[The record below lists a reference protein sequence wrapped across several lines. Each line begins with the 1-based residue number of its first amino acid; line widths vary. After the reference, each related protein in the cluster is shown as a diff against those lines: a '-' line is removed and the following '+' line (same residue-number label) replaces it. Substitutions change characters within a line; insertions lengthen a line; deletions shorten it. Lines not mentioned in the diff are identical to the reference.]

1 MNEVYNYLENILKLN
16 SNDTCVVGV
25 SAGPDSMAL
34 LHILIDLRKKLNFKI
49 VVAHVNHKLRK
60 ESDEEAVFL
69 ENYCNK
75 NKVLFEYMIINKY
88 GDDNFHNEARNI
100 RYSFYE
106 SLIKKYNAN
115 YLMTGHHGDDLIET
129 CLMRITRG
137 SSLKGYS
144 GFSMNVDKGFYRIIR
159 PLVFVTKSELEEF
172 DKKKKIE
179 YRIDKSNFKDKYTR
193 NRYRMSVLPFLK
205 EEDKD
210 IHKKFIK
217 FSKTLQEYDEYL
229 ENVMLKNINKVYK
242 DGILDI
248 DSFNLLDS
256 LVQKRIIDFIYEKLY
271 QDDLLLI
278 NDKHNDLFMK
288 AINSKKANLSYNLP
302 NNYILVKS
310 YNKIYFK
317 KNIDMINSYDIELED
332 LVTLP
337 NGMVIEKLDS
347 CNTNGNDILRLN
359 SKDVVLPLRVRTR
372 KDGDKMKTFNGGSKK
387 IKDIFIDKKIPV
399 DKRDSYPIVVDSSDR
414 IVWIPNVK
422 KSNLNCLKND
432 KCDIIFKCS

>member
-1 MNEVYNYLENILKLN
+1 
-16 SNDTCVVGV
+16 
-25 SAGPDSMAL
+25 
-34 LHILIDLRKKLNFKI
+34 
-49 VVAHVNHKLRK
+49 
-60 ESDEEAVFL
+60 
-69 ENYCNK
+69 
-75 NKVLFEYMIINKY
+75 
-88 GDDNFHNEARNI
+88 
-100 RYSFYE
+100 
-106 SLIKKYNAN
+106 
-115 YLMTGHHGDDLIET
+115 
-129 CLMRITRG
+129 
-137 SSLKGYS
+137 
-144 GFSMNVDKGFYRIIR
+144 
-159 PLVFVTKSELEEF
+159 
-172 DKKKKIE
+172 
-179 YRIDKSNFKDKYTR
+179 
-193 NRYRMSVLPFLK
+193 
-205 EEDKD
+205 
-210 IHKKFIK
+210 
-217 FSKTLQEYDEYL
+217 
-229 ENVMLKNINKVYK
+229 
-242 DGILDI
+242 
-248 DSFNLLDS
+248 
-256 LVQKRIIDFIYEKLY
+256 
-271 QDDLLLI
+271 
-278 NDKHNDLFMK
+278 MK